1 MSLTLPSAAPPAGP
15 PLADQLLVFRRR
27 WRVVLA
33 CGLSLPAIALAVLLT
48 RPALYTATGIVLYA
62 PENAAVPGDN
72 TNIPQDAANEDE
84 ITASQAEIIASLP
97 AAQQIVR
104 RLNLATVPEF
114 NPSLRRHG
122 LLAWLLP
129 AKPLAPNAVAQNVQ
143 RALSVN
149 VLPGSH
155 ILTVSFT
162 SRDPELS
169 ADAANLAMRLYLDHE
184 RDQSFAT
191 LTSAQN
197 WLEKH
202 SAVVQAQ
209 LDATEARL
217 AKARAN
223 AGLVQG
229 AQASLTTETVS
240 RLAAALVQAE
250 ADMAMQQAR
259 LHAAAAGGDAAAA
272 NAAIAPNLLPL
283 RQKQADLAAQVESL
297 AAQYGPNY
305 PALMATRSQ
314 LAAISSEINA
324 EARRELDAARAG
336 LAAGEAQ
343 IATLQT
349 ALKTAQTQ
357 EQAQDEEA
365 APIRAL
371 QQRAEAGQDMLRA
384 MTQQAGQL
392 AQDASLTRPDA
403 RILSTAAVP
412 ANPGAAHSVLILA
425 AAALLGLCGGL
436 LLAGLCDALDT
447 SLRSGSEI
455 STLAGLSC
463 HALVPETSRPYV
475 EALEA
480 PFSLYA
486 EQLRGL
492 RTGLG
497 LNAGACRII
506 AITSARPGEGKTTLS
521 IALARALAASGLRVL
536 AMDGDIRQ
544 PSFEALFNT
553 GGAKG
558 LSDYLAGLATCE
570 EVVITDTFS
579 GARIMPAGTQAKS
592 ALSLF
597 LSPSLPQWL
606 AQLRE
611 DFDVILIDAPP
622 VFALAEGRVLA
633 RLADSALLCIRW
645 GATPRRVVA
654 AAITLLREAG
664 VVLAG
669 TALTRVDASALKKSG
684 YTDAEMYQP
693 RYGGYFQRYTSGHKG

>member
-1 MSLTLPSAAPPAGP
+1 MNLILPSLAPPAGL

-27 WRVVLA
+27 WRLVLA
-33 CGLSLPAIALAVLLT
+33 CSLGVPFIALAILLT

-62 PENAAVPGDN
+62 PESAGVPGDN
-72 TNIPQDAANEDE
+72 ASIPQDAASEDE
-84 ITASQAEIIASLP
+84 LTASQAEIITSLP
-97 AAQQIVR
+97 AAQQIAQ
-104 RLNLATVPEF
+104 RLNLAAVPEF
-114 NPSLRRHG
+114 NPSLRRRG
-122 LLAWLLP
+122 LLARLLLV
-129 AKPLAPNAVAQNVQ
+129 KPHTPNALAQHVQ

-149 VLPGSH
+149 VLPGSR
-155 ILTVSFT
+155 ILTVSFS

-169 ADAANLAMRLYLDHE
+169 ANAANLAMQLYLDHE
-184 RDQSFAT
+184 RDQSFAR
-191 LTSAQN
+191 LTDAQN

-202 SAVVQAQ
+202 SADVQAQ

-217 AKARAN
+217 AKARAK

-240 RLAAALVQAE
+240 RLAAALVQAQ

-305 PALMATRSQ
+305 PALLAARSQ
-314 LAAISSEINA
+314 LAAISHEINA
-324 EARRELDAARAG
+324 EASRELDAARAD
-336 LAAGEAQ
+336 LAADEAQ

-349 ALKTAQTQ
+349 ALKIAQTQ
-357 EQAQDEEA
+357 EQSQDEES

-371 QQRAEAGQDMLRA
+371 EQRAEAGQDMLRA

-403 RILSTAAVP
+403 RILSSAAIP
-412 ANPGAAHSVLILA
+412 ASPGSAHRALILA

-436 LLAGLCDALDT
+436 LLAGLCDALDI
-447 SLRSGSEI
+447 SLRSGIEI
-455 STLAGLSC
+455 STLTGLPC
-463 HALVPETSRPYV
+463 HALIPETSRPYTA
-475 EALEA
+475 ALEV

-486 EQLRGL
+486 EQLRAL

-497 LNAGACRII
+497 LTGGPCRII
-506 AITSARPGEGKTTLS
+506 AITAARPGEGKTTLS

-544 PSFEALFNT
+544 PSFDPLFNT

-558 LSDYLAGLATCE
+558 LTDYLAGLATRE
-570 EVVITDTFS
+570 EIIITDTLS

-592 ALSLF
+592 ALPLF

-606 AQLRE
+606 AELRE
-611 DFDVILIDAPP
+611 EFDVILIDAPP
-622 VFALAEGRVLA
+622 IFALAEGRVLA
-633 RLADSALLCIRW
+633 RQADSALLCIRW

-669 TALTRVDASALKKSG
+669 TVLTRVDTAAHQKSG
-684 YTDAEMYQP
+684 HVDAEMYQP
-693 RYGGYFQRYTSGHKG
+693 RYGGYFQP